1 MTGDLFSGYDQN
13 KVMLGFVVRKCA
25 TELGHQPTP
34 EEFADW
40 ANNRE
45 EYGRRYS
52 LFGRPISASG
62 AEVMFR
68 HLGRLVTVRSPNWL
82 KVRGLR

>member
-1 MTGDLFSGYDQN
+1 MRGDFFSGYNEN

-40 ANNRE
+40 ANSQE
-45 EYGRRYS
+45 EHGLRYS

-68 HLGRLVTVRSPNWL
+68 HLGRLVTVRSPYWL
-82 KVRGLR
+82 KAKGAR